1 MFEALGVLWG
11 NLLWQCLAF
20 LILLFLLR
28 RFAYGPVVRTLDD
41 RANRI
46 RESMEQAEQIKADN
60 AAAAQRA
67 SQIIAEAQSQTRDM
81 LSQAQQMSQRTIA
94 AAQSEAREQR
104 EKLLAD
110 AHKQIEVDTQRA
122 KDELRREVARLA
134 IMAASKVVGKSLDTP
149 DHYRLVDEAL
159 AEAEVPRANG
169 RTAGPAA
176 SGGITGG
183 SDTAGGATG
192 TGTTS

>member
-1 MFEALGVLWG
+1 MFDALGVLWG
-11 NLLWQCLAF
+11 NLLWQCIAF

-28 RFAYGPVVRTLDD
+28 RFAYGPVVRTLDE

-81 LSQAQQMSQRTIA
+81 LSQAQQMSQRTIS
-94 AAQSEAREQR
+94 AAQAEAREQR
-104 EKLLAD
+104 EKLLVD

>member
-28 RFAYGPVVRTLDD
+28 RFAYGPVVRTLDE

-67 SQIIAEAQSQTRDM
+67 QQIIAEAQNQTREM
-81 LSQAQQMSQRTIA
+81 LAQAQQMSQRTIA
-94 AAQSEAREQR
+94 AAQAEAREQR
-104 EKLLAD
+104 DKLLVD
-110 AHKQIEVDTQRA
+110 AHKQIEADTQRA
-122 KDELRREVARLA
+122 KDELRRETARLA
-134 IMAASKVVGKSLDTP
+134 LLAASKVVGKSLDTQ
-149 DHYRLVDEAL
+149 DHYRLIDEAL
-159 AEAEVPRANG
+159 AEAEKTKG
-169 RTAGPAA
+169 FGK
-176 SGGITGG
+176 G
-183 SDTAGGATG
+183 
-192 TGTTS
+192 